1 MPPCER
7 MPTPVA
13 MPKLGFSMEQGTVV
27 QWLKSAG
34 DRVERGEAVV
44 LIHSEKVE
52 YEVEAQ
58 SSGKLLRI
66 LAEPGTEGPPGYLL
80 GIIAEDGEDIE
91 DFLRNYQPEAALQE
105 EARAQAGAQ
114 AAAEASTTAHAART
128 EVAEARASPRARKL
142 AAEKNVDLA
151 ALAAEL
157 PGNRISEDDVL
168 RFLERHAIGLP
179 TASRI
184 LKRIPLVGLRGEIAS
199 RMLGSWQSAAMV
211 ALSMPVDFSAPE
223 RLRQT
228 APAASYQD
236 IVMRATALEL
246 RADPRLNSAIRD
258 GNIEIYDP
266 VNIGFAV
273 SLDDG
278 LIVPVVRDADR
289 KSLAEI
295 SSERAVLVEAARDG
309 RLKLNQ
315 VQGGTFTLSSLGSY
329 GVTVFTPILN
339 PPQAGILGVGA
350 VEHLPAVAEGKI
362 EVRPMLTLTLVFD
375 HRVIDGSPAA
385 AFLKA
390 IRERLERAELD

>member
-1 MPPCER
+1 MPPCEP

-27 QWLKSAG
+27 QWLKSPG

-44 LIHSEKVE
+44 LVHSEKVE

-58 SSGKLLRI
+58 GSGTLLRI
-66 LAEPGTEGPPGYLL
+66 LAEPGTECPPGYLL
-80 GIIAEDGEDIE
+80 GIIAEDGEAIE
-91 DFLRNYQPEAALQE
+91 AFLRNYHGEAALQE
-105 EARAQAGAQ
+105 DARVQV
-114 AAAEASTTAHAART
+114 ASTTAPLART
-128 EVAEARASPRARKL
+128 EVAEVRASPRARKL
-142 AAEKNVDLA
+142 AAEKNVELA
-151 ALAAEL
+151 ALAAEV
-157 PGNRISEDDVL
+157 PGHRISENDVL
-168 RFLERHAIGLP
+168 RFLERHAVGP
-179 TASRI
+179 PSDSCV

-211 ALSMPVDFSAPE
+211 ALSMPVDFSAAE
-223 RLRQT
+223 RLRQD

-258 GNIEIYDP
+258 QHIEIYDP

-278 LIVPVVRDADR
+278 LVVPVVHDADR

-295 SSERAVLVEAARDG
+295 SSERAVLVEAACNR
-309 RLKLNQ
+309 RLKLNE
-315 VQGGTFTLSSLGSY
+315 VQGGTFTLSSLGSF

-350 VEHLPAVAEGKI
+350 VEHLPTVVKGTI
-362 EVRPMLTLTLVFD
+362 EVRPRLTLTLVFD
-375 HRVIDGSPAA
+375 HRVTDGAPAA

-390 IRERLERAELD
+390 IRERLERAGLD